1 MSKRSSE
8 SDAEYKARKKAKK
21 EKKLKKE
28 SKKKRKAKKRSE
40 ESDNTTTDTDAEK
53 EKSSSPN
60 NDELVASWE
69 SFADAPFAE
78 PIQKALQVAGYSK
91 PSPIQSRAWPVA
103 MSGND
108 LIAVAKTGSGKTLGF
123 LLPVLHRISSSIDGS
138 SKKEGRTH
146 TSEVVAP
153 LCIILSPTRE
163 LAIQIHGVAVKFAS
177 CLNNIQCECV
187 YGGTNVQSQ
196 CKQLKASNPQILI
209 ATPGRLC
216 DLLERD
222 VLSLSSSSI
231 CILVSL
237 LVNTYIIFG
246 VMAMISF
253 LFISYGFISSH
264 TIYQDEADRMLDMG
278 FEKQITSIMK
288 VLPTDRQTL
297 FFTAT
302 WPKAVRRMASKYLRE
317 RETSEVFIGG
327 SGDGELA
334 ANKAVTQSFIESQ
347 DDEKDKKLYNILCGM
362 DAAASVVIFAN
373 TKRRVDYVTKAFWE
387 EGFATV
393 AVHGD
398 KPQHERDRS
407 LKKFINKEVNILV
420 ATDVAARGLDI
431 KGVTHVINFDMARD
445 VESYVHRIGRTGRA
459 GELGQSITFWNPD
472 YDKDCSP
479 ALVVIAKKAG
489 QEVPPFLK
497 KYEKVNTSK
506 QWRVA
511 TAEKVTAELLKGSLL

>member
-21 EKKLKKE
+21 KLKKD
-28 SKKKRKAKKRSE
+28 SKKKSKSKSNSSD
-40 ESDNTTTDTDAEK
+40 ESDTTATETEK
-53 EKSSSPN
+53 ETSSSSN
-60 NDELVASWE
+60 NDDNELVTFWE
-69 SFADAPFAE
+69 SFSDAPFAE
-78 PIQKALQVAGYSK
+78 PIQKALKAAGYTK

-103 MSGND
+103 ISGKD

-123 LLPVLHRISSSIDGS
+123 LLPVLHRIGS
-138 SKKEGRTH
+138 SKEERTH
-146 TSEVVAP
+146 ASGVVAP
-153 LCIILSPTRE
+153 ICIILSPTRE
-163 LAIQIHGVAVKFAS
+163 LAIQIHGESVKFAS
-177 CLNNIQCECV
+177 CLDNIQTACV

-196 CKQLKASNPQILI
+196 CKQLQTVKPQIII
-209 ATPGRLC
+209 ATPGRLV

-222 VLSLSSSSI
+222 VLTLSHSSI
-231 CILVSL
+231 CIL
-237 LVNTYIIFG
+237 
-246 VMAMISF
+246 
-253 LFISYGFISSH
+253 
-264 TIYQDEADRMLDMG
+264 DEADRMLDMG

-288 VLPTDRQTL
+288 VLPTNRQTL

-302 WPKAVRRMASKYLRE
+302 WPKAVRKMAAKYLRE
-317 RETSEVFIGG
+317 KETIEVFIGG
-327 SGDGELA
+327 AGDGELA
-334 ANKAVTQSFIESQ
+334 ANKAVTQTFIESQ
-347 DDEKDKKLYNILCGM
+347 DDEKDKKLYNILCEM
-362 DAAASVVIFAN
+362 DPAASLVIFAN
-373 TKRRVDYVTKAFWE
+373 TKRRVDYVAKAFWD

-398 KPQHERDRS
+398 KPQQERDRS

-479 ALVVIAKKAG
+479 ALVVIAKNAG

-497 KYEKVNTSK
+497 KYEKVKTSK
-506 QWRVA
+506 QWKVA
-511 TAEKVTAELLKGSLL
+511 AAEKAVELLK